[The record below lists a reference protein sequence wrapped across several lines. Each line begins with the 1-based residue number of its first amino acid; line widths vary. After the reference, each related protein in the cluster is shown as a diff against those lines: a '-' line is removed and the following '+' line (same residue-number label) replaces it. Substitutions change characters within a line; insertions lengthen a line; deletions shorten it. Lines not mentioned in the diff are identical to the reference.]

1 MLTGLKFPPGFL
13 VLCAIIVKARSFQQ
27 SKPAGG
33 QDWHFNVHCSSHI
46 PLNQPS
52 AFPSQQSLSTSLFIY
67 LVTGTLGWV
76 SLSMKTILTQSR
88 FGSLFVLNH
97 KQKSNTFSLEED
109 CQMDEKGLQVFLLV
123 ALSIYGQLFP
133 AQNPKSAL
141 NQPGVNQSNSIDFRQ
156 LFWIQSIVRQN
167 RIWPILSFFVLPA
180 PWIFLFLE
188 DLSVDTKQMTVD
200 NLFDVVNKSKVT
212 AKPADRVRK
221 KRNMNT
227 VGRRT
232 LRKNLNLL
240 LILVVKSKNNQEYCP
255 K

>member
-1 MLTGLKFPPGFL
+1 M
-13 VLCAIIVKARSFQQ
+13 
-27 SKPAGG
+27 
-33 QDWHFNVHCSSHI
+33 
-46 PLNQPS
+46 
-52 AFPSQQSLSTSLFIY
+52 
-67 LVTGTLGWV
+67 
-76 SLSMKTILTQSR
+76 
-88 FGSLFVLNH
+88 
-97 KQKSNTFSLEED
+97 
-109 CQMDEKGLQVFLLV
+109 
-123 ALSIYGQLFP
+123 
-133 AQNPKSAL
+133 
-141 NQPGVNQSNSIDFRQ
+141 
-156 LFWIQSIVRQN
+156 
-167 RIWPILSFFVLPA
+167 
-180 PWIFLFLE
+180 E